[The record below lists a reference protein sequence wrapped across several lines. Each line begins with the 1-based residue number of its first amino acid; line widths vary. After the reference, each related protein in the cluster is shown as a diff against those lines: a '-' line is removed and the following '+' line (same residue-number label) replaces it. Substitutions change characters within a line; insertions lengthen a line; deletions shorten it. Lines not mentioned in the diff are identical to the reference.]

1 MFNVTDYILAPPGQ
15 VGCDCAEVDV
25 NDTTSNAWGWD
36 NRLGRDCEKVPRWDA
51 MTTDRLDCVIYDGTM
66 VHYHFSMLQPKVLE
80 CMLFLVCFGWQP

>member
-36 NRLGRDCEKVPRWDA
+36 NRLGRDCEKVPGCDA
-51 MTTDRLDCVIYDGTM
+51 MTTVRSDCDIRWYDGTFQY
-66 VHYHFSMLQPKVLE
+66 VTVFQVLE
-80 CMLFLVCFGWQP
+80 CIPFLVCFGWQP